1 MLTFAP
7 MLFANRSYAQ
17 TISGYSTQENVQP
30 LQKRSNQQAETD
42 ISLLEAKINHLLLD
56 LRKLLLI
63 DSKKYTFDQQLSNT
77 IYAKAEQ
84 ACPSIALKNLI
95 ISNETF
101 VAPANANT
109 QELQLA
115 CEVLSVAVNELK
127 AQ

>member
-1 MLTFAP
+1 MAFAA
-7 MLFANRSYAQ
+7 MLFTTPIVAQ
-17 TISGYSTQENVQP
+17 TISGNSFQENVQP
-30 LQKRSNQQAETD
+30 LQKKSNQHEESA
-42 ISLLEAKINHLLLD
+42 ISLLEAKINHLLRD

-95 ISNETF
+95 NSNDSF
-101 VAPANANT
+101 VAPANANK